1 MGAYVYCLEHLTNK
15 LAVLLIQMCT
25 LYIYSN
31 GEIIAHF
38 EQ

>member
-1 MGAYVYCLEHLTNK
+1 MGAYVYCLDHLTNK

-25 LYIYSN
+25 IYSN